1 MPLQFQ
7 CISLWK
13 NLWWSCQHHHTIEWF
28 LTDSLNVQKWPNLST
43 ELVHFV
49 ICVDVLTPTKC
60 QNFWLLSML
69 ACPRHFFLHFLSA
82 SAPWNKHK
90 CFIAHDGWFVICV
103 DALTQMYSVCL
114 SNQVRISFPCHQKK
128 ADRTHSRKQ
137 TNELLTCHQ
146 KRERRENHKYEYLSL
161 IGAWSCSLLM
171 PSLKSDD
178 YFAKGGIYGMW

>member
-1 MPLQFQ
+1 MEEPKGHDLNHFNHQMPCLVTFG
-7 CISLWK
+7 IIKSFFV
-13 NLWWSCQHHHTIEWF
+13 S
-28 LTDSLNVQKWPNLST
+28 P

-49 ICVDVLTPTKC
+49 ICVDANKMPKFLDMEHAC
-60 QNFWLLSML
+60 LSQ
-69 ACPRHFFLHFLSA
+69 AFFLHFLSA

-171 PSLKSDD
+171 PSSKSDD
-178 YFAKGGIYGMW
+178 SFAKGGIYEERKTTG